1 MVPAQS
7 QCTACSH
14 LDRQAA
20 DAQNAQQC
28 EAFPSGIPD
37 EIWLNQIAHTKS
49 YPGDNGIH
57 LDLIPLDIYQPPSAQ
72 A

>member
-1 MVPAQS
+1 MTTPQS
-7 QCTACSH
+7 QCAACTH

-20 DAQNAQQC
+20 EDLLCN
-28 EAFPSGIPD
+28 AFPEGIPK
-37 EIWLNQIAHTKS
+37 EIWTNEVAHTQS

-57 LDLIPLDIYQPPSAQ
+57 LELIPLDVLSHGAGQ